1 MIIPQWPAPDNVKA
15 LSTERETPSQI
26 NSHSQP
32 YGISLPPY
40 DNFNLGDHVGDSP
53 NHVSANRQQL
63 LHYSG
68 VLTESS
74 GCDEIR
80 WLQQVHGIDCL
91 EAASIFDGFQAD
103 ASFTQQSQLAC
114 AIMTADCLP
123 VLFCDLQG
131 TQVAAAHAG
140 WKGLAAGVLE
150 QTLNR
155 FSENGIA
162 ANQVIA
168 WLGPAITQSAFEVGP
183 EVQSAFVNFKQGEKW
198 ADEACFI
205 AGKGDR
211 LLADLYRLAKLQL
224 ENLGVAGVYGG
235 EESFCTFSAKENTQV
250 NGTEANSEYRF
261 FSYRRE
267 PITGRQASLI
277 WLA

>member
-1 MIIPQWPAPDNVKA
+1 MILPQWPAPDNVKA
-15 LSTERETPSQI
+15 LATERESFPQI
-26 NSHSQP
+26 HPHKLQL
-32 YGISLPPY
+32 GISLPPY
-40 DNFNLGDHVGDSP
+40 DSFNLGDHVGDNP
-53 NHVSANRQQL
+53 AHVSANRQQL
-63 LHYSG
+63 LQNSG
-68 VLTESS
+68 ILTESN

-91 EAASIFDGFQAD
+91 DAALIKDNTQAD
-103 ASFTQQSQLAC
+103 ACFTQQHKLAC

-123 VLFCDLQG
+123 VLFCDLNG

-155 FSENGIA
+155 FIENGIA

-183 EVQSAFVNFKQGEKW
+183 EVQSAFLNFNNGEKW
-198 ADEACFI
+198 ADETCFV
-205 AGKGDR
+205 AGKNDR
-211 LLADLYRLAKLQL
+211 LQADLYRLASLQL
-224 ENLGVAGVYGG
+224 EHLGIAGVYGG
-235 EESFCTFSAKENTQV
+235 DEEFCTFSAKENSPVDNPEV
-250 NGTEANSEYRF
+250 NGEHRF
-261 FSYRRE
+261 FSYRRQA
-267 PITGRQASLI
+267 ITGRQASLI